1 MLKGEWKYTAH
12 CKKCSGYGHWI
23 ELRDIGCNICSPIGI
38 AKFTGEPYY
47 QITGEISDI
56 RR

>member
-23 ELRDIGCNICSPIGI
+23 ELRDIGCNICSPVGI
-38 AKFTGEPYY
+38 AKFTGNPYY
-47 QITGEISDI
+47 QITGEVSDI